1 MMKLLGELSGQALR
15 IWQLL
20 MCLRANDAN
29 TRADFFLTLLVP
41 SLILVHL
48 LVAPYAKVEESF
60 NLQATHD
67 ILLYSTPTHDIGARL
82 RASYDHFEFPGA
94 VPRTFVGAAALA
106 AVSRPILQILGWQYG
121 QLVVRA
127 VLGLFNAFAL
137 LRYKNGVVKAFGKAA
152 GRWYILLQASQF
164 HVIYYA
170 SRTLPNMFAFGLSK
184 IHYLA
189 VNCDSGRE
197 GRLLRHPRHLSTARA
212 SPHAHTSLQRACGLR
227 DTAL

>member
-1 MMKLLGELSGQALR
+1 MMKLFGEWAFVNLA
-15 IWQLL
+15 IAPYIFEE
-20 MCLRANDAN
+20 CDAN
-29 TRADFFLTLLVP
+29 VNADFFLTLLIP
-41 SLILVHL
+41 TLILVHL
-48 LVAPYAKVEESF
+48 LVAPYTKVEESF

-67 ILLYSTPTHDIGARL
+67 ILVYSTPTHDIGARL

-106 AVSRPILQILGWQYG
+106 GVSRPILQILGWQHG

-137 LRYKNGVVKAFGKAA
+137 LRYKNGVEKAFGKAA

-184 IHYLA
+184 IHYL
-189 VNCDSGRE
+189 VVKCESGR
-197 GRLLRHPRHLSTARA
+197 G
-212 SPHAHTSLQRACGLR
+212 
-227 DTAL
+227 

>member
-1 MMKLLGELSGQALR
+1 M
-15 IWQLL
+15 
-20 MCLRANDAN
+20 
-29 TRADFFLTLLVP
+29 
-41 SLILVHL
+41 
-48 LVAPYAKVEESF
+48 VAPYTKVEESF

-67 ILLYSTPTHDIGARL
+67 ILAYGVPTHDVGPRL

-94 VPRTFVGAAALA
+94 VPRTFVGAVVLA
-106 AVSRPILQILGWQYG
+106 GVTRPVLSLLGWQHA

-137 LRYKNGVVKAFGKAA
+137 LRYSNGVDKAFGKAV

-184 IHYLA
+184 IHYLI
-189 VNCDSGRE
+189 VIMDYQNVI
-197 GRLLRHPRHLSTARA
+197 
-212 SPHAHTSLQRACGLR
+212 
-227 DTAL
+227 